1 MVLFI
6 NPPAQEWFYSRHDPS
21 DPRLGDLVKPSR
33 DDALEGL
40 KEAHI
45 AILGFPEDRGIVANG
60 GKPGAALGPEHIR
73 KAFYKLTPGFGKA
86 LMGLKIIDIG
96 NIIPGP
102 TLKESHSRLAEAV
115 KTVVEHGVF
124 PIVLGGGH
132 DLSFAGFCG
141 LVEGLKLGQKEL
153 GAINVDCHLDVRE
166 YQKEITSGTPFRR
179 ALEELPN
186 NALDP
191 RAFVEFGIQE
201 PYNSPY
207 HYEWVK
213 KQHVAVMTLNSIGNR
228 PMEFF
233 LEACRIASEGTKA
246 VALSIDIDAARNH
259 EAPGASASNPRGF
272 KAPEL
277 ERIAYI
283 AGKTGKI
290 RYLDI
295 TEMSPPLDE
304 GGRTASLC
312 AGILFW
318 FCKGFSERA
327 YLT

>member
-1 MVLFI
+1 MDLFI
-6 NPPAQEWFYSRHDPS
+6 SPPLTEWFYSRNDPS
-21 DPRLGDLVKPSR
+21 DPRLGDLIKPV
-33 DDALEGL
+33 EKNL
-40 KEAHI
+40 KEELEKAHI
-45 AILGFPEDRGIVANG
+45 AILGFPEDRGIIANG
-60 GKPGAALGPEHIR
+60 GKAGASLGPEHIR
-73 KAFYKLTPGFGKA
+73 KAFYKLTPGFGNA
-86 LMGLKIIDIG
+86 FMSLNIIDLG
-96 NIIPGP
+96 NIIPGQ
-102 TLKESHSRLAEAV
+102 TLEESHTRLKDAV
-115 KTVVEHGVF
+115 KAIVENGVF

-141 LVEGLKLGQKEL
+141 LVEGLQLGEKAL
-153 GAINVDCHLDVRE
+153 GGINVDCHLDVRE
-166 YQKEITSGTPFRR
+166 YHDKITSGTPFRR

-186 NALDP
+186 RALNP

-207 HYEWVK
+207 HYEWIK
-213 KQHVAVMTLNSIGNR
+213 KQHVTVMTLNNIGNR
-228 PMEFF
+228 PIEFF
-233 LEACRIASEGTKA
+233 LEACRIASEGTRA
-246 VALSIDIDAARNH
+246 VALSIDIDSARNH

-283 AGKTGKI
+283 AGRTGKI

-295 TEMSPPLDE
+295 AEMSPPLDQ
-304 GGRTASLC
+304 GNRTASLC